1 MADEGKMVFDAVTQ
15 TLTKF
20 EKIRCSICAI
30 RNDGIAKTEIQIASG
45 PWTDMFAEWEKGV
58 LSLYA
63 YGDGKAY
70 YKPNFC
76 PECGRRVNED

>member
-30 RNDGIAKTEIQIASG
+30 RNDRIAKTEMQIASG
-45 PWTDMFAEWEKGV
+45 PWMDMFAEWENGV
-58 LSLYA
+58 LYLYA
-63 YGDGKAY
+63 YGDGKVY

-76 PECGRRVNED
+76 PECGRRVNEN